1 MPKRLL
7 LHIGLPKTG
16 TTAIQ
21 RAFAGSGDL
30 LRQHGIYYP
39 RSEGGPA
46 AQFLHRAALTPNATR
61 RMRPALQ
68 DFKDSLEAEI
78 AALPAS
84 IHTVVLSSEQCSL
97 FLRTPAQ
104 IEALHA
110 MLAPWF
116 ETIQV
121 VIYLRRQDAHAASL
135 YGQMLRRGMIAAPIL
150 SEIAAELNGL
160 YDYETLLQDWGKA
173 FGPGTVT
180 PRIFERASLPNGDV
194 VEDFRAL
201 CGITRAAQATA
212 QKKPDINPSI
222 SPQGQALLRALGTKL
237 KARGDTRQINDPIW
251 PRLATLVSGACPGQG
266 WQPDRPQ
273 ATTFLATYQ
282 ASNEAVRQKFFPAR
296 KHLFNPDL
304 THLPDQPEPED
315 PTLTNAAAAVI
326 LALLEQAHSPVARG
340 ARRRE
345 RGLFGGRRERK
356 AGAPPLD
363 PAGDKSPD
371 PTPYT
376 NGPKC

>member
-7 LHIGLPKTG
+7 LPIGLPKTG

-97 FLRTPAQ
+97 
-104 IEALHA
+104 
-110 MLAPWF
+110 
-116 ETIQV
+116 
-121 VIYLRRQDAHAASL
+121 
-135 YGQMLRRGMIAAPIL
+135 IATPIL
-150 SEIAAELNGL
+150 SEIAADLNGL
-160 YDYETLLQDWGKA
+160 YDYETLLRDWEGA

-201 CGITRAAQATA
+201 CGISRAAEAAPQ
-212 QKKPDINPSI
+212 QNPDINPSI
-222 SPQGQALLRALGTKL
+222 SPQ
-237 KARGDTRQINDPIW
+237 
-251 PRLATLVSGACPGQG
+251 
-266 WQPDRPQ
+266 
-273 ATTFLATYQ
+273 
-282 ASNEAVRQKFFPAR
+282 
-296 KHLFNPDL
+296 
-304 THLPDQPEPED
+304 
-315 PTLTNAAAAVI
+315 
-326 LALLEQAHSPVARG
+326 
-340 ARRRE
+340 ARRCC
-345 RGLFGGRRERK
+345 
-356 AGAPPLD
+356 APSAP
-363 PAGDKSPD
+363 
-371 PTPYT
+371 
-376 NGPKC
+376 N